1 MLAFLLL
8 PRKPPHQWG
17 IRMCLISSNVR
28 KLTTAQPSWLL
39 ALCTTMSERAVLGR
53 ALKPAPTCPQPVSGQ
68 PVIGPP
74 PSPPGGCPSPAYL
87 PSMCPPTPNRIASL
101 GSLPRLPHSD
111 GHASNQHH
119 PWSSFLRRLGYEG
132 SAGSSPGQAIM
143 DSGWA
148 GQGPSFMTDCQVG
161 SR

>member
-1 MLAFLLL
+1 MLAFPLL
-8 PRKPPHQWG
+8 PRTPPHQWG

-39 ALCTTMSERAVLGR
+39 ALCTTMSARAVLGR
-53 ALKPAPTCPQPVSGQ
+53 ALRPAPTCPQSVSGQ

-87 PSMCPPTPNRIASL
+87 PSMWPPTPTTSPPLDLCQDPPTLTVA
-101 GSLPRLPHSD
+101 
-111 GHASNQHH
+111 H
-119 PWSSFLRRLGYEG
+119 PTSAPLQFISRRPGYEG

-143 DSGWA
+143 DSGC
-148 GQGPSFMTDCQVG
+148 FMTDCQVG